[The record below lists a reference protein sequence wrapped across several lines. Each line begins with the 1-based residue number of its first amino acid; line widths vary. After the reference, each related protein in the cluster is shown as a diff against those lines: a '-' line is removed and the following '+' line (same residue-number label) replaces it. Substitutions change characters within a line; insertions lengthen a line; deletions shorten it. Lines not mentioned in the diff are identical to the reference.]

1 MDLYPSYY
9 LYMIQAILT
18 MVLNLANTFWAFFNN
33 RSKNEELITEDKA
46 KKFKNTQDTANELI
60 NKALA
65 GDKEALDELRKRI
78 S

>member
-18 MVLNLANTFWAFFNN
+18 LVLNLVNSFWAFFNN
-33 RSKNEELITEDKA
+33 KSKNEELINEDKA
-46 KKFKNTQDTANELI
+46 KKFKNEQDEANELI
-60 NKALA
+60 NKALT
-65 GDKEALDELRKRI
+65 GDKEAIDELRKRI